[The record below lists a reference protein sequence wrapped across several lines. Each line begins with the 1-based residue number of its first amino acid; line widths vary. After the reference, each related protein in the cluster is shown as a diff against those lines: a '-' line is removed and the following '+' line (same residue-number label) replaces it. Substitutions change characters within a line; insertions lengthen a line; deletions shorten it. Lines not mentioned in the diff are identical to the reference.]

1 MNLKTFL
8 FLSICISFTF
18 CKNETTKTTKKDL
31 PSNSNSTKLEEY
43 FTALTN
49 LNEFNGCVLVQQ
61 DGEEIFKKAFN
72 LTEQKDSSLYVT
84 TASQFDIRSIS
95 KLMAKASIIQLE
107 QEGKI
112 KRTDYLNKYIPDFP
126 NGEKITIE
134 HLMYNQSGLPREYVD
149 FELNEF
155 ELSNEQI
162 IDLAKKQKLE
172 FEPGTDT
179 RYSNVGFQVLY
190 YVIGQIANT
199 SFSQNLYNIFFDR
212 LQMDDSGGHFY
223 TDNSN
228 LTNYAYGHE
237 LNDDGNIIAL
247 KNFQSS
253 TFKMGKIYSTM
264 DDLISFLNYLDKE
277 PFLSNLKNKNGV
289 IGHAGG
295 TDGKRA
301 YIHSNPDL
309 KYKFV
314 FMTNYDAI
322 PFQKIIED
330 VQAILEGKPY
340 DVPKEIARIA
350 IELPEDILE
359 KYVGKYD
366 FEELEHLILE
376 VKLEDGKL
384 VVYQDG
390 ENNGILF
397 PESETIFFSDK
408 KSAESFEFRQNDKNS
423 FDAFMDFKG
432 AKWEG
437 VRLN

>member
-1 MNLKTFL
+1 MNFKVIL

-18 CKNETTKTTKKDL
+18 CKNEASKTPTTTL
-31 PSNSNSTKLEEY
+31 PSNPNTAKLDEY
-43 FTALTN
+43 FTALTR
-49 LNEFNGCVLVQQ
+49 LKEFNGCVIVQQ
-61 DGEEIFKKAFN
+61 NGEEVFKKAFN

-84 TASQFDIRSIS
+84 TASQFDVRSIS
-95 KLMAKASIIQLE
+95 KLMAKASILQLE

-149 FELNEF
+149 LQQNEF
-155 ELSNEQI
+155 DLSNEQV
-162 IDLAKKQKLE
+162 IDLAKKQTLE

-199 SFSQNLYNIFFDR
+199 SFSQNLHHIFFDR

-223 TDNSN
+223 ADNSN
-228 LTNYAYGHE
+228 LNKYAYGHE
-237 LNDDGNIIAL
+237 LNDNGDIIPIKDFL
-247 KNFQSS
+247 PE
-253 TFKMGKIYSTM
+253 TFKMGKIYSTI
-264 DDLISFLNYLDKE
+264 DDLMSFISYLEKE
-277 PFLSNLKNKNGV
+277 PFVSILKNKSGV

-301 YIHSNPDL
+301 YIHSNPEL

-314 FMTNYDAI
+314 FLTNYDAI

-330 VQAILEGKPY
+330 VQKILEGKPY
-340 DVPKEIARIA
+340 DVPKEINRIA
-350 IELPEDILE
+350 IEISEDILK
-359 KYVGKYD
+359 KYVGAYN
-366 FEELEHLILE
+366 FEEIEHLILE
-376 VKLEDGKL
+376 VKLEEGKL

-390 ENNGILF
+390 ENNGVLF
-397 PESETIFFSDK
+397 PESETVFFSDK
-408 KSAESFEFRQNDKNS
+408 KSAESFEFRKNDKAS
-423 FDAFMDFKG
+423 FDALMDFRG

-437 VRLN
+437 VRL